1 MMKIELKQRNPF
13 RDRPK
18 GDNSHLKWFAGG
30 FLFALGLIAIIIL
43 HLHNSQ
49 RQGVADTPDPRSAEF
64 DEDPISSPET
74 EKGAGS
80 ESEEV

>member
-1 MMKIELKQRNPF
+1 MKIELKQRNPF
-13 RDRPK
+13 GNRPK
-18 GDNSHLKWFAGG
+18 GDNSHLKWFARG

-49 RQGVADTPDPRSAEF
+49 RQGVADTPDPRSADF
-64 DEDPISSPET
+64 DEDPITPPEP
-74 EKGAGS
+74 EKSAVS